1 MSGAWTASD
10 WLALFAHCAA
20 LSLLAVGG
28 AVAVV
33 PDLHRVFV
41 LQRQWLGDADFA
53 AAIAIAQ
60 AAPGPNLLF
69 VALLGWQAG
78 LATAGWLGAAAGL
91 LLAMAGLLLPSCTL
105 TLLATRWLRRHADHR
120 AVRAFKAGMA
130 PVVVGLMLATGW
142 VLTAGSAP
150 RAADWPLWLLATGTA
165 ALLLRTRV
173 HLLWLLG
180 GGALVG
186 AALA

>member
-1 MSGAWTASD
+1 MSAGWTPAD
-10 WLALFAHCAA
+10 WLAPFAHCAA

-78 LATAGWLGAAAGL
+78 LAAAGWMGAGAGL

-105 TLLATRWLRRHADHR
+105 TLLATRWLRRHADHP

-130 PVVVGLMLATGW
+130 PVVVGLMLAAGW

-150 RAADWPLWLLATGTA
+150 HSTDWPLWLLATATA
-165 ALLLRTRV
+165 ALLLRTRI

-180 GGALVG
+180 GGAAVG
-186 AALA
+186 AWMA